1 MQYESKR
8 GLILINW
15 IDIESIKSR
24 LVSLSVLFGLFLFVP
39 SLIADVIGVP
49 IGIQATM
56 IVRLVKSNTKLAG
69 KSNFNM
75 LIVYSSKTENQK
87 NRLYQE
93 MKDKAH
99 INFSP
104 ESEINLNNKKI
115 DVVYFM
121 PGCEGAA
128 EICKQHKI
136 LSIASTAK
144 SVESGSV
151 SVAIASENDKPRIF
165 VNLSSLKAEE
175 QQFSTDILR
184 IAKVFK

>member
-1 MQYESKR
+1 
-8 GLILINW
+8 
-15 IDIESIKSR
+15 
-24 LVSLSVLFGLFLFVP
+24 
-39 SLIADVIGVP
+39 
-49 IGIQATM
+49 
-56 IVRLVKSNTKLAG
+56 
-69 KSNFNM
+69 M
-75 LIVYSSKTENQK
+75 LIVYSAKTESQK
-87 NRLYQE
+87 NILYQE

-99 INFSP
+99 INYSS

-121 PGCEGAA
+121 PGCEGSA
-128 EICKQHKI
+128 EVCKQHKI

-144 SVESGSV
+144 SVQNGSI